1 MDSKDGSLCSDTSS
15 PRNKL
20 IVNAWHW
27 KDKSTMKYKF
37 VPDSMHPKGMLY
49 TASVLSGD
57 NDNYPTCFMI
67 ASGNQDPTKWTKMLG
82 LLKKSCQSNAINGAK
97 DVILHPRNQF
107 VVTSNRDKGLNL
119 P

>member
-1 MDSKDGSLCSDTSS
+1 
-15 PRNKL
+15 
-20 IVNAWHW
+20 
-27 KDKSTMKYKF
+27 MKYKF

-107 VVTSNRDKGLNL
+107 VVTSNRDMGLNL